1 MSGPKQ
7 SLQRRRFT
15 GAALQG
21 LALGPARVVLSR
33 AATVSVGAGVR
44 GLLPVAAALPATAH
58 AAWPDKP
65 IRLVV
70 PFPPGGGTDLIART
84 LGAAMGTELG
94 QPVVIDNKPGAGTI
108 IGTEFV
114 ARSAPD
120 GYTVVIATFAHA
132 VNPSMAARL
141 PYAHDTAFAPVTL
154 IGRGPNVLVV
164 RPNGPYRTLEDLL
177 AAARAQPGKLT
188 YASQGNG
195 TSAHLAGEMFTN
207 LARVQ
212 VTHVPYR
219 GASNALTDL
228 MGGQVDMMFA
238 TAAAVSSFVDS
249 GKLRALAVTSPQP
262 SPAFAGVPPVARAVP
277 GYSVESWYGLYV
289 PNGTPAEA
297 IARLNAAAR
306 KATQTAEFVRK
317 VEQEGLTVVASEP
330 AELDRYVKAQEALW
344 RRIVQENKITAQ

>member
-1 MSGPKQ
+1 MSISRRDLLAA
-7 SLQRRRFT
+7 SLT
-15 GAALQG
+15 AG
-21 LALGPARVVLSR
+21 LAGAIASGPAR
-33 AATVSVGAGVR
+33 
-44 GLLPVAAALPATAH
+44 
-58 AAWPDKP
+58 AAWPERP
-65 IRLVV
+65 LRLVV

-84 LGAAMGTELG
+84 LGAAMAADLG
-94 QPVVIDNKPGAGTI
+94 QPVVIDNKPGAGTV
-108 IGTEFV
+108 IGTEWV

-132 VNPSMAARL
+132 VNPSLMPKL
-141 PYAHDTAFAPVTL
+141 PYAHETAFAPVTL

-164 RPNGPYRTLEDLL
+164 RPNGPYRALEDLL

-212 VTHVPYR
+212 ITHVPYR

-238 TAAAVSSFVDS
+238 TAAAVSSFVDG
-249 GKLRALAVTSPQP
+249 GKLRALAVTSPTP

-277 GYSVESWYGLYV
+277 GYAVESWYGLYV
-289 PNGTPAEA
+289 PAGTPAEA

-306 KATQTAEFVRK
+306 KATQASEFVRK
-317 VEQEGLTVVASEP
+317 VEQEGLTVVASDP
-330 AELDRYVKAQEALW
+330 AELERYVKAQEALW
-344 RRIVQENKITAQ
+344 RRIVQENKLSVQ

>member
-1 MSGPKQ
+1 MRGLKH
-7 SLQRRRFT
+7 SLQRRRLA
-15 GAALQG
+15 GAALRG
-21 LALGPARVVLSR
+21 AVLP
-33 AATVSVGAGVR
+33 
-44 GLLPVAAALPATAH
+44 LAAALPATAR

-84 LGAAMGTELG
+84 LGAAMATELG

-132 VNPSMAARL
+132 VNPSLAPKL
-141 PYAHDTAFAPVTL
+141 PYAHDTAFAPVSL

-177 AAARAQPGKLT
+177 AAARAQPGKLS

-212 VTHVPYR
+212 ITHVPYR

-228 MGGQVDMMFA
+228 MGGQIDMMFA

-277 GYSVESWYGLYV
+277 GYAVESWYGLYV
-289 PNGTPAEA
+289 PAGTPPEA

-306 KATQTAEFVRK
+306 KATQATEFVRK

-344 RRIVQENKITAQ
+344 RRIVQENRITSQ

>member
-1 MSGPKQ
+1 MKITQ
-7 SLQRRRFT
+7 TIATMLT
-15 GAALQG
+15 ALVCAGATHAQDF
-21 LALGPARVVLSR
+21 PAR
-33 AATVSVGAGVR
+33 
-44 GLLPVAAALPATAH
+44 
-58 AAWPDKP
+58 P
-65 IRLVV
+65 IRWIV
-70 PFPPGGGTDLIART
+70 PYLAGTAPDNTVRIVAEAMST
-84 LGAAMGTELG
+84 LLK

-132 VNPSMAARL
+132 VNPSLAPKL
-141 PYAHDTAFAPVTL
+141 PYAHDTAFAPVSL

-212 VTHVPYR
+212 ITHVPYR

-228 MGGQVDMMFA
+228 MGGQVDLMFA

-277 GYSVESWYGLYV
+277 GYAVESWYGLYV
-289 PNGTPAEA
+289 PTGTPAEA

-306 KATQTAEFVRK
+306 KATQAAEFVRK
-317 VEQEGLTVVASEP
+317 VEQEGLTVVASDP

-344 RRIVQENKITAQ
+344 RRIVQENKLGMQ